1 MKKLRKGKKLLLIL
15 GIAVLAILAVVII
28 INIVNKQPSGP
39 VTPEPEEEVVIPLP
53 ETTYSDMEV
62 KNIEMVYL
70 KDNNETMI
78 SMEIHNTT
86 ANRVYDEDLY
96 VIWVGPNENVLGK
109 IQTYI
114 ETLEVGEQYDISV
127 ILKGDLTATSQIKLE
142 KKVKE

>member
-15 GIAVLAILAVVII
+15 GIAVVAILAVVLIV
-28 INIVNKQPSGP
+28 NIVNKQPSGP
-39 VTPEPEEEVVIPLP
+39 EIPEEEEDIVIPLP

-86 ANRVYDEDLY
+86 ANRVYDEDLD
-96 VIWVGPNENVLGK
+96 VIWIGPNESVLGK

>member
-1 MKKLRKGKKLLLIL
+1 MKKLRKGKKLLMIL
-15 GIAVLAILAVVII
+15 GIAVLAILAIVLIV
-28 INIVNKQPSGP
+28 NIVNKQPAGP
-39 VTPEPEEEVVIPLP
+39 ETPVDDEPIVIPLP

-78 SMEIHNTT
+78 SMEVHNTT
-86 ANRVYDEDLY
+86 ANKVADEDLY
-96 VIWVGPNENVLGK
+96 VTWIGPNDSVLGK

>member
-1 MKKLRKGKKLLLIL
+1 MKKVRKGKKMLIIL
-15 GIAVLAILAVVII
+15 GIALLAILAIVLIV
-28 INIVNKQPSGP
+28 NIVKNQSGP
-39 VTPEPEEEVVIPLP
+39 ETPVDDTPVVIPLP
-53 ETTYSDMEV
+53 ATTYSDMEV
-62 KNIEMVYL
+62 KDIEMVYL

-86 ANRVYDEDLY
+86 ANRVVDEDLD
-96 VIWVGPNENVLGK
+96 VIWIGQNENILGR

>member
-86 ANRVYDEDLY
+86 SNRVYDEDLY
-96 VIWVGPNENVLGK
+96 VTWIGPNESVLGK

-114 ETLEVGEQYDISV
+114 EVLEVGEQYDISV